1 MTTSAAPSAS
11 TIGYRSRCVEGAYLG
26 PPAETSRGIYEVR
39 LRALVLGLV
48 LGREAMSR
56 HRRDP
61 ARQGPGGVG
70 EHGAPY
76 GTSALSPMVEP
87 SRR

>member
-26 PPAETSRGIYEVR
+26 PPAETSTGIYEVR

-48 LGREAMSR
+48 FGREAAMSR

-61 ARQGPGGVG
+61 AREGPGGVG
-70 EHGAPY
+70 ENDAFC
-76 GTSALSPMVEP
+76 GTSALSRML
-87 SRR
+87 